1 MSNTF
6 IISDTHFGHNNIVN
20 FLRKDGTKLRP
31 WDDIKDHDAA
41 LIENWNSVVK
51 PSDKVYHV
59 GDFGLSN
66 VTHLL
71 RICECLNGTKTLIK
85 GNHDQLKLSQY
96 AQVFKDVRSYHA
108 LNKILLAHIPVHPN
122 SLGRWKGQIHGHL
135 HADVVMRDQWFVT
148 NGGGLARATV
158 PDPRYYNVSCEQIN
172 YTPIPFDV
180 VDKYFDQFVT
190 PDKDEYGEAL

>member
-31 WDDIKDHDAA
+31 WDNIRDHDAA

-71 RICECLNGTKTLIK
+71 RICEALNGTKILIK

-135 HADVVMRDQWFVT
+135 HSDRVMTQDEV
-148 NGGGLARATV
+148 GDY

-172 YTPIPFDV
+172 YTPVPFDV